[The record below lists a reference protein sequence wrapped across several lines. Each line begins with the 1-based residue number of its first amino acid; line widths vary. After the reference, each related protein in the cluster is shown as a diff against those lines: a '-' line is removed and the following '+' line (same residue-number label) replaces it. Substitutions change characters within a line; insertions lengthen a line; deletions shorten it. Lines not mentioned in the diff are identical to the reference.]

1 MIQHRSRDKG
11 LFFEMAA
18 KMLKLKNA
26 IDFDDN
32 DNDYTS
38 DEMIYSDEMQSD
50 DDDTASHTG
59 NDSKRLQSYPANA
72 NGSLFRNRS
81 KLTTK
86 ESTRSTRSASSIK
99 RMPTRKPDP
108 KISNRNAIMA
118 RENRRKKKEHM
129 EVLQKSVDDAQN
141 ENKKL
146 RKMLS
151 IRNHTISKLTKESL
165 YLRSILANKT
175 EIMSLLRCI
184 QGAPVRTPP
193 ITSSALSFVADDQDY
208 RYDAQMKPMSVQKRR
223 NSSGISIGTSSSGS
237 SISLSSGCSPASSMS
252 PASYIDDDKENGTVW
267 TTAFSDPF
275 LSSSFT
281 EQINHFISTDL
292 DMEAGGIHND
302 INEFTP
308 STENTDDFQWE
319 HLLSDPTF
327 KSDLSPLKISDIR
340 DIDDSEILSTN
351 SSNTVKI
358 EHNYFNNPITNTNN
372 KKVAENNDRSTATIA
387 AAAAAVA
394 ASSTITT
401 TIAGAQAPGVCLH
414 VSNGRVSL
422 EFCATCHQNSQNA
435 WCEEM

>member
-1 MIQHRSRDKG
+1 
-11 LFFEMAA
+11 MAA
-18 KMLKLKNA
+18 KLLKLNNN
-26 IDFDDN
+26 DD
-32 DNDYTS
+32 DYTS

-50 DDDTASHTG
+50 DDDNASYTG
-59 NDSKRLQSYPANA
+59 NDSKRLQSYQAIT
-72 NGSLFRNRS
+72 NGSQFRNRS
-81 KLTTK
+81 KLPTTK
-86 ESTRSTRSASSIK
+86 ESTRSASSIR

-129 EVLQKSVDDAQN
+129 EVLQKTVEDAQN

-151 IRNHTISKLTKESL
+151 IRNHTISKLTQESL

-193 ITSSALSFVADDQDY
+193 ITSSALSFVADDHDY
-208 RYDAQMKPMSVQKRR
+208 RSDGTMKPMSVQKRR
-223 NSSGISIGTSSSGS
+223 SSSGISIGTTTGSS
-237 SISLSSGCSPASSMS
+237 SISISSGCSPASSMS

-267 TTAFSDPF
+267 TSEFSDPF

-292 DMEAGGIHND
+292 DFDRTVDDSGIHND

-308 STENTDDFQWE
+308 STQCSDDFQWE
-319 HLLSDPTF
+319 HLLSDVPTF

-372 KKVAENNDRSTATIA
+372 HKVAENIDRSTTTQLAADA
-387 AAAAAVA
+387 AAATA
-394 ASSTITT
+394 ASTATAT
-401 TIAGAQAPGVCLH
+401 NGAGAMAPGVCLH